1 MFFLRWRYAT
11 KTVNVKKLAVEFIRS
26 RRQGQ
31 YYESIVDILSTNHE
45 YNEETSKS
53 MIELAVNHNILR
65 ETKNQN
71 KISYRINILT
81 APNVTLKDYV
91 ENCETQTEDHEQ
103 QEIKSSNTK
112 ILNDRMDIL

>member
-1 MFFLRWRYAT
+1 MALCDENCKCEEVQT
-11 KTVNVKKLAVEFIRS
+11 AVEFIRS

-31 YYESIVDILSTNHE
+31 YYESIVNILSTNHE

-53 MIELAVNHNILR
+53 MIDLAVNHNILR

-71 KISYRINILT
+71 KISYRINNLT

-91 ENCETQTEDHEQ
+91 ENSETQTEDHEQ
-103 QEIKSSNTK
+103 QEIKS
-112 ILNDRMDIL
+112 LADDLQEF